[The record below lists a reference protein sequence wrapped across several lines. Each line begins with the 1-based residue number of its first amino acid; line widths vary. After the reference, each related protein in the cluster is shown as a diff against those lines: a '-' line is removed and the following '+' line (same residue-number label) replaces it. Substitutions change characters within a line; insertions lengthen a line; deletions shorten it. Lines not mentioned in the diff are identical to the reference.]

1 MEYENELKVGGGIK
15 TICILHFIFGGIAII
30 ILLLSLVMPADI
42 KAEAGVKSSAII
54 ISLLST
60 AVLIASCIMVLLK
73 QKIGVFL
80 YFIMVIISF
89 IINIVSSAPLYSL
102 AISLVL
108 PVLMAIFI
116 SKKKELYGFGTK

>member
-1 MEYENELKVGGGIK
+1 MEYENELNVGGGIK
-15 TICILHFIFGGIAII
+15 TICILHFVFGGIGF
-30 ILLLSLVMPADI
+30 LLLLFSLLVPADI
-42 KAEAGVKSSAII
+42 KAQTGLKSIDLI
-54 ISLLST
+54 LPMLST
-60 AVLIASCIMVLLK
+60 ALLIASCIMVLLK

-80 YFIMVIISF
+80 YFIIVIINF

-116 SKKKELYGFGTK
+116 SKKREVFGLGTK